1 MEEQIRDDEIEID
14 LVELFHV
21 LMRKLWLIILCFA
34 AGVILAGGFTIMF
47 ITPKYSASSMIYILT
62 KTTSVTSLADIQMG
76 TQLTADFEVLATSRP
91 VVESVIDRL
100 SLDMAYEDLVDMITV
115 SNRSDTR
122 ILEITVE
129 HPQPEI
135 AASIANAMADATADS
150 VAEIMSTDRP
160 SIVEDAVV
168 PTVQSSPSLVKNA
181 AIGGIGLAFVAAA
194 IVVVLHLTDDTVK
207 NEEDVKKYLGL
218 NTLASLPV
226 SRNQKSADHHKRKH
240 SAKPRNMKEHERKNS
255 EKQAG

>member
-21 LMRKLWLIILCFA
+21 LLRKLWLIIVCFA
-34 AGVILAGGFTIMF
+34 AGVILAGGITLAF

-91 VVESVIDRL
+91 VVESVIEKL
-100 SLDMAYEDLVDMITV
+100 SLDLTYEELVDMITV
-115 SNRSDTR
+115 SNTADTR
-122 ILEITVE
+122 ILRITVE
-129 HPQPEI
+129 HPQPEM

-168 PTVQSSPSLVKNA
+168 PTSQSSPSLVKNA
-181 AIGGIGLAFVAAA
+181 ALGGFGLAFLVAAA
-194 IVVVLHLTDDTVK
+194 IVILHLTDDTVK
-207 NEEDVKKYLGL
+207 NEDDVKKYLGL

-226 SRNQKSADHHKRKH
+226 SKNQKSSESHAKKRVIK
-240 SAKPRNMKEHERKNS
+240 SDAVKEHERKHG
-255 EKQAG
+255 EKQ